1 MFKDEVQGVGAN
13 PTMDGT
19 SDGTLDVGTKVYVRD
34 RYQGQW
40 SGGFDVAEVCADG
53 YHIRRISDGQ
63 IFPDVFPFDDV
74 RVERRKQPLRG
85 TEGSYLDR
93 RRST

>member
-1 MFKDEVQGVGAN
+1 VLEDEVQDVGAD
-13 PTMDGT
+13 PTTEGT

-40 SGGFDVAEVCADG
+40 SGGFDVAEVCSTG
-53 YHIRRISDGQ
+53 YRIRRISDGQ

-85 TEGSYLDR
+85 IEGSYLDR
-93 RRST
+93 RKPT